1 MHWIL
6 IVDDEKIERNYLKS
20 IINKYPSKYLLVG
33 EASNG
38 EQAKRIAFDKKPDV
52 IIMDITMP
60 LLDGLQASKAIKSK
74 YESTV
79 IILNSAYSEFE
90 FAQKAVNY
98 NLDAYLLKPASE
110 EAIIETIE
118 SSLHKNKYHGETGL
132 DQDFGKSTY
141 NWNYPYSIVDKI
153 VDSVLIKDLDLL
165 ENSTDEYINYLRTVT
180 ANVNEY
186 KLFIIN
192 TVFVLI
198 RTLTKILN
206 KEDIKILES
215 KGYLCKLSQ
224 AQYWHEILYN
234 TEGFFE
240 LMLALLKN
248 NYFYYTSLA
257 NQLASYID
265 DNYKNDISLE
275 LLSELFHFSPAHISR
290 KFHQEKGCTINEY
303 VRNKRINHA
312 IYLLENSTITIGN
325 ISSMSGFSNISHF
338 NRIFKSTTGKV
349 PSEYRKKEDL

>member
-1 MHWIL
+1 MHGIL
-6 IVDDEKIERNYLKS
+6 IVDDEKIERDYLKS
-20 IINKYPSKYLLVG
+20 IINKYPSEYLLIG

-38 EQAKRIAFDKKPDV
+38 KQAKKIAFDKKPDV